1 MSRHAEANLGDEP
14 LRLPGDDGVPV
25 GSFQRRIGKTNNK
38 KTNKGKQAQ
47 AAVVSSAASGQDG
60 AQAQAEATNEISG
73 MGDAKQ
79 VLDGAGGRKR
89 DEEDDEKA
97 AEASAAGGAA
107 AASDGLEMNPVGG
120 SKASQVDDAMP
131 GDGDDGR

>member
-1 MSRHAEANLGDEP
+1 MFVIVEFLF
-14 LRLPGDDGVPV
+14 V
-25 GSFQRRIGKTNNK
+25 T
-38 KTNKGKQAQ
+38 
-47 AAVVSSAASGQDG
+47 
-60 AQAQAEATNEISG
+60 
-73 MGDAKQ
+73 AKDQ
-79 VLDGAGGRKR
+79 TGTERAGGGGIG
-89 DEEDDEKA
+89 EEDDEKA